1 MDEYY
6 QVIRR
11 LPEQLQARL
20 ATLPSGEAPG
30 VREIRLRSG
39 RPAELRGERTL
50 YPDRAGGFCD
60 DPDGSPALTH
70 SQLQECF
77 YTLCGQSVHSR
88 APELRQGFVTLPGG
102 HRVGVAGIPIREE
115 TGLIAGFKTVTSLNL
130 RIARRCSVSLPPEAA
145 QALQNF
151 TGLLVAGPPGSGK
164 TTLLRAVAA
173 QLCRMGQTVAVVDE
187 RCELFPCGMQG
198 FAFELPLHCD
208 VLSAW
213 PKARGILQAVRT
225 LCPDVILCD
234 ELGDEEEVRAVMQ
247 GLHAGVRFVLTV
259 HAASRED
266 LARRPPLRELTST
279 GAFDRLIL
287 LESSLHPGRIRRVMG
302 L

>member
-6 QVIRR
+6 QVIRW
-11 LPEQLQARL
+11 LPEELQTRL
-20 ATLPSGEAPG
+20 TMLPSGEAPG

-39 RPAELRGERTL
+39 RPVELRGERTL
-50 YPDRAGGFCD
+50 YPDITGGFCT
-60 DPDGSPALTH
+60 DPSGSPPLKH
-70 SQLQECF
+70 SRLQECF
-77 YTLCGQSVHSR
+77 YALCGQSVHSR
-88 APELRQGFVTLPGG
+88 APELRKGFVTLPGG

-115 TGLIAGFKTVTSLNL
+115 GSAIAGFKTVSSLNL
-130 RIARRCSVSLPPEAA
+130 RIARRCVAPLPEEAA
-145 QALQNF
+145 QVLQNF

-164 TTLLRAVAA
+164 TTLLRAVAE
-173 QLCRMGQTVAVVDE
+173 QLCQTGRTVAVVDE
-187 RCELFPCGMQG
+187 RCELFPCAQQG

-213 PKARGILQAVRT
+213 PKAQGILQAVRT
-225 LCPDVILCD
+225 LGPDVILCD
-234 ELGDEEEVRAVMQ
+234 ELGDGEEVRAVMQ

-266 LARRPPLRELTST
+266 LSRRPPLRELTST

-287 LESSLHPGRIRRVMG
+287 LESCLRPGRVRQVSS